1 MNYYRSAPG
10 SGPEH
15 SLRFDYNGHPV
26 HFHPFGYIDLKSVTA
41 ALGIPKEKLVE
52 ALLAFNRMALGDTTW
67 RDRIAKGLTAP
78 LPSESFAW
86 IPLMK
91 FDHIGSYLLPSEG
104 ADRQSFANWYANAVS
119 KLAMPAGVS
128 Q

>member
-15 SLRFDYNGHPV
+15 SIRFDYNGHPV

-41 ALGIPKEKLVE
+41 ALGVHKEKLVE
-52 ALLAFNRMALGDTTW
+52 ALIAFDRMTLEDTNW
-67 RDRIAKGLTAP
+67 RDRIAKGLTGG
-78 LPSESFAW
+78 LPSESFTW
-86 IPLMK
+86 IPLAK
-91 FDHIGSYLLPSEG
+91 FDHVGSYLVPSEG
-104 ADRQSFANWYANAVS
+104 SDRQSFVSWYADAVS
-119 KLAMPAGVS
+119 KLAMSARVS

>member
-15 SLRFDYNGHPV
+15 STRFDYNGHQV

-41 ALGIPKEKLVE
+41 ALGVPKEKLVE
-52 ALLAFNRMALGDTTW
+52 ALLAFNRMALEDTHW
-67 RDRIAKGLTAP
+67 RDRIAKGLTAS
-78 LPSESFAW
+78 LPSENFVW

-91 FDHIGSYLLPSEG
+91 FDHVGSYLLPSEG
-104 ADRQSFANWYANAVS
+104 ADRQSFASWYADAVS
-119 KLAMPAGVS
+119 KLTMPAGVS
-128 Q
+128 R

>member
-15 SLRFDYNGHPV
+15 SIRFDYNGHPV
-26 HFHPFGYIDLKSVTA
+26 HFHPFGYIDLKSVTT
-41 ALGIPKEKLVE
+41 ALGVPKEKLVE
-52 ALLAFNRMALGDTTW
+52 ALLAFNHMALADTTW
-67 RDRIAKGLTAP
+67 RDRIAKGLTAG
-78 LPSESFAW
+78 LPSDGFCW

-91 FDHIGSYLLPSEG
+91 FDHIGSYLLPTEG
-104 ADRQSFANWYANAVS
+104 VERQSFASWYADALA
-119 KLAMPAGVS
+119 KLAMPVGVS

>member
-10 SGPEH
+10 PGSEH
-15 SLRFDYNGHPV
+15 SIRFDYNGHPV

-41 ALGIPKEKLVE
+41 ALGVSKEKLVE
-52 ALLAFNRMALGDTTW
+52 ALLAFNRMALEDTNW
-67 RDRIAKGLTAP
+67 CDRIAKGLTAG

-86 IPLMK
+86 IPLAK

-104 ADRQSFANWYANAVS
+104 SDWQSFANWYADAVS
-119 KLAMPAGVS
+119 ELAMPAGVS